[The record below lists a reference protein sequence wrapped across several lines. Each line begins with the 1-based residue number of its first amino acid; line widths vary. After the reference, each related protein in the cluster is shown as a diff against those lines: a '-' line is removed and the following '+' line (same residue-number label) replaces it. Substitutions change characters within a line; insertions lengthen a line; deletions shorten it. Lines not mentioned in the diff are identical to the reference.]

1 MKLPTSLFVTALTL
15 GASAS
20 ITNVRDIFEHSCVE
34 CHNEKKDKGG
44 LRMDL
49 KANFFEGGDS
59 GSPVDFKTPDQSE
72 LLRRVLL
79 AHDDDEFMP
88 PSSKKKE
95 RKPLTQEEIARLKNW
110 IVNGAKWDEKITLQH
125 RERSTTKEDY
135 SKPDPDLA
143 SIAVYPT
150 SITLETKRDFHR
162 LIILATDKNAV
173 TRNVTSSVKF
183 TIADPS
189 LTRIEGSTLFPI
201 KDGATTVNISFR
213 GKALT
218 VPVVIKN
225 AVKDRRV
232 SFQQDVVPVFTA
244 AGCNTGACHGSA
256 RGQDGFM
263 ISLFGYDPKG
273 DYQRVTREFAGR
285 RINLALPEESLL
297 LTKTIGTVPHTG
309 GKLFEK
315 DSPFYSTLLEW
326 IKDGAN
332 YDPAEIALPV
342 KIEVEPKEFLL

>member
-1 MKLPTSLFVTALTL
+1 MKLPTFLFLAALTL

-20 ITNVRDIFEHSCVE
+20 ITAVRDIFEHSCVE
-34 CHNEKKDKGG
+34 CHNAEKDKGG
-44 LRMDL
+44 LRMDVKASFL
-49 KANFFEGGDS
+49 KGGDS
-59 GSPVDFKTPDQSE
+59 GSPIDLKTPDKSE

-95 RKPLTQEEIARLKNW
+95 RKPLTQEEINRLKNW
-110 IVNGAKWDEKITLQH
+110 ITKGAKWDEKITLKH
-125 RERSTTKEDY
+125 RERSATEEDY
-135 SKPDPDLA
+135 SKADPNLA

-201 KDGATTVNISFR
+201 KDGATTVNIAFR
-213 GKALT
+213 GKELT
-218 VPVVIKN
+218 VPVVVKD

-232 SFQQDVVPVFTA
+232 SFQQDVIPVFTA

-297 LTKTIGTVPHTG
+297 LTKTIGSGTPHR
-309 GKLFEK
+309 
-315 DSPFYSTLLEW
+315 W
-326 IKDGAN
+326 
-332 YDPAEIALPV
+332 
-342 KIEVEPKEFLL
+342 

>member
-1 MKLPTSLFVTALTL
+1 
-15 GASAS
+15 
-20 ITNVRDIFEHSCVE
+20 
-34 CHNEKKDKGG
+34 
-44 LRMDL
+44 MDL
-49 KANFFEGGDS
+49 KSNFFEGGDS
-59 GSPVDFKTPDQSE
+59 GSPIDLKTPDQSE

-95 RKPLTQEEIARLKNW
+95 RKPLTQEEVARLKNW
-110 IVNGAKWDEKITLQH
+110 IVNGAKWDDTITLQH
-125 RERSTTKEDY
+125 QERSKTKEDY

-143 SIAVYPT
+143 SIAAYPT

-183 TIADPS
+183 TISDPS

-201 KDGATTVNISFR
+201 KDGATTVKISFR
-213 GKALT
+213 GKELT
-218 VPVVIKN
+218 IPVVIKS
-225 AVKDRRV
+225 AVEDRRI

-297 LTKTIGTVPHTG
+297 LTKAIGTVPHTG
-309 GKLFEK
+309 GKLF
-315 DSPFYSTLLEW
+315 
-326 IKDGAN
+326 
-332 YDPAEIALPV
+332 
-342 KIEVEPKEFLL
+342 

>member
-256 RGQDGFM
+256 R
-263 ISLFGYDPKG
+263 
-273 DYQRVTREFAGR
+273 
-285 RINLALPEESLL
+285 
-297 LTKTIGTVPHTG
+297 
-309 GKLFEK
+309 
-315 DSPFYSTLLEW
+315 
-326 IKDGAN
+326 
-332 YDPAEIALPV
+332 
-342 KIEVEPKEFLL
+342 